1 MKAALKEP
9 TLLELLGVG
18 LLIHCARIA
27 RHTSHRRLKL
37 DTTYTV
43 ANRTD
48 LVLERMPWQ
57 LCVVGG
63 LGCGCGTG
71 GRW

>member
-9 TLLELLGVG
+9 TVLELLGVG
-18 LLIHCARIA
+18 LIIHCARIA

-37 DTTYTV
+37 DTTLA
-43 ANRTD
+43 ANRND
-48 LVLERMPWQ
+48 LIYERMPWQ
-57 LCVVGG
+57 LWAKGG
-63 LGCGCGTG
+63 VWGTG